1 MSWTLNNDYNPD
13 VVDET
18 GKVIC
23 AMHGYGTPE
32 GQWNARLIC
41 AAPEMYR
48 LLTEI
53 VDYGLLLDEVPV
65 DKSGAHQPLFF
76 ILGFVVGVIA
86 GRL

>member
-1 MSWTLNNDYNPD
+1 MSWTLSNDYNPD

-32 GQWNARLIC
+32 GRRNTRMIC

-48 LLTEI
+48 LLRRALPR
-53 VDYGLLLDEVPV
+53 VDTGSRRLRAEMERIIESIDEEGNV
-65 DKSGAHQPLFF
+65 
-76 ILGFVVGVIA
+76 
-86 GRL
+86 

>member
-32 GQWNARLIC
+32 GRRNARMIC
-41 AAPEMYR
+41 AAPEIYR
-48 LLTEI
+48 LLRRALPRVDTESRRLRAEI
-53 VDYGLLLDEVPV
+53 KRIIESIDEE
-65 DKSGAHQPLFF
+65 DKA
-76 ILGFVVGVIA
+76 
-86 GRL
+86 

>member
-1 MSWTLNNDYNPD
+1 MSWTLSNDYNPD

-32 GQWNARLIC
+32 GRRNARLIC

-48 LLTEI
+48 LLRRALPR
-53 VDYGLLLDEVPV
+53 VDTGSRRLRAEMERIIKSIDEEDNV
-65 DKSGAHQPLFF
+65 
-76 ILGFVVGVIA
+76 
-86 GRL
+86 

>member
-32 GQWNARLIC
+32 GRRNARMIC
-41 AAPEMYR
+41 AAPEIYR
-48 LLTEI
+48 LLRRALPRVDTESRRLRAEI
-53 VDYGLLLDEVPV
+53 KRIIESIDEEGNV
-65 DKSGAHQPLFF
+65 
-76 ILGFVVGVIA
+76 
-86 GRL
+86 